1 MASGFD
7 VQIAG
12 LTRSAD
18 AADDAARRM
27 GALDPGECL
36 RGAGAG
42 IPGAAAVALLGEVAV
57 AWREE
62 FTTWERDARGYAVLL
77 DRSAETYRHSDQ
89 AAAQDFALLD
99 REAARW
105 R

>member
-1 MASGFD
+1 

-12 LTRSAD
+12 LARSAE
-18 AADDAARRM
+18 AADDAARRV
-27 GALDPGECL
+27 GALDPGGCL

-42 IPGAAAVALLGEVAV
+42 IPGAAAVGLLGEVAA

-77 DRSAETYRHSDQ
+77 DRSAETYRQGDQ
-89 AAAQDFALLD
+89 TSAQDFVLLD
-99 REAARW
+99 RTTRW
-105 R
+105 L